1 VTRLL
6 KPAAASLASVLF
18 AITLTGC
25 ASEGAPPPGD
35 PIVLTPQTS
44 AALTSYLRAVRVTR
58 PGAFAVSPD
67 GANSFYAYCGT
78 LACNVTN
85 YTIPAQRGCQS
96 LTGTPCLVLYVRDD
110 PRFAF
115 TRGENDLPGRHG
127 SQRQEDVD
135 FDRPGSD

>member
-1 VTRLL
+1 MIRAL
-6 KPAAASLASVLF
+6 KPAAACLVLAL
-18 AITLTGC
+18 AGC
-25 ASEGAPPPGD
+25 ASAGAPPPSD
-35 PIVLTPQTS
+35 PMVLTPQTN

-67 GANSFYAYCGT
+67 GANSFYTYCGT
-78 LACNVTN
+78 LACSVTN
-85 YTIPAQRGCQS
+85 YTIPALRGCQS
-96 LTGTPCLVLYVRDD
+96 FTGTPCLVLYVRDA

-135 FDRPGSD
+135 FDRPGAD